1 MNKLLIAAFVSML
14 LAAAAFADHPAGDK
28 HGGKYKDRLIS
39 KLELTEE
46 QKQPVADILKEQ
58 RKKKRE
64 IKRAAMEQVRPQMEA
79 LHGETR
85 QRLAGVLTEE
95 QLQKYD
101 KISSKRHKRM
111 HKRQSH
117 R

>member
-1 MNKLLIAAFVSML
+1 MKKLTAIILGSLLVSSM
-14 LAAAAFADHPAGDK
+14 AFAGHPAGDK
-28 HGGKYKDRLIS
+28 HGGKHKDRLIS

-46 QKQPVADILKEQ
+46 QEQPVADILKEQ

-79 LHGETR
+79 VHGETR
-85 QRLAGVLTEE
+85 QRLAAILTDE

-101 KISSKRHKRM
+101 DMRSKRHKRM
-111 HKRQSH
+111 HKRQFH
-117 R
+117 K

>member
-14 LAAAAFADHPAGDK
+14 LAAGASAEH
-28 HGGKYKDRLIS
+28 HTGGKHKNKLLS

-58 RKKKRE
+58 WKKSRE
-64 IKRAAMEQVRPQMEA
+64 IMEPAFEQVRPQMEA
-79 LHGETR
+79 LHEKTR

-101 KISSKRHKRM
+101 KMSSKRHKRM
-111 HKRQSH
+111 NKRYSH

>member
-1 MNKLLIAAFVSML
+1 MNKLTAIILSSL
-14 LAAAAFADHPAGDK
+14 LASSMALADHPAGGK
-28 HGGKYKDRLIS
+28 HKGKHKDRLIS

-58 RKKKRE
+58 WKKRWE
-64 IKRAAMEQVRPQMEA
+64 IKRSAMEQIKPQMET
-79 LHGETR
+79 LDEETR
-85 QRLAGVLTEE
+85 QRLTDVLTEE

-101 KISSKRHKRM
+101 EMSSKKHKRM
-111 HKRQSH
+111 EKRHSH